1 MRASFAGLIG
11 VLALAA
17 PGAWAETYEFGG
29 LGGGSFHFANKDI
42 QGLRRSAEA
51 GFKSGY
57 SASAIVGHN
66 MYNFLGGEVRYTF
79 QKHNMKLEGNGQS
92 ASFGGDSHT
101 MHYDFL
107 LHATGRNA
115 AVRPYIAFGAGVKI
129 FRGTGQEVAVQPLGD
144 VAILTKTTE
153 VVPLASFGGGVKIAL
168 GKRAWIRVDVHDYL
182 TPFPNEVITP
192 VPPGT
197 VNGWINNIVPSVG
210 IGLRF

>member
-1 MRASFAGLIG
+1 MRASFAGFIG

-17 PGAWAETYEFGG
+17 PATWAQSYEFGG

-57 SASAIVGHN
+57 SAGVIVGQN
-66 MYNFLGGEVRYTF
+66 MYNYVGGEVRYTY
-79 QKHNMKLEGNGQS
+79 QRHNLELEGNGQS
-92 ASFGGDSHT
+92 ASFSGDSHAI
-101 MHYDFL
+101 HYDFL
-107 LHATGRNA
+107 LHATSRDA

-129 FRGTGQEVAVQPLGD
+129 FRGTGREAALQPLGD
-144 VAILTKTTE
+144 VAILTKTNET
-153 VVPLASFGGGVKIAL
+153 LAMASFGGGVKIAL

-182 TPFPNEVITP
+182 SPFPKEVITP

-197 VNGWINNIVPSVG
+197 VSGWLNNIVPTVG